1 MPAQLPQPSIVIDHK
16 KKLRIPL
23 HEIILLRGDVNYTDF
38 VFQYRRQYT
47 VSHSLKHFEETL
59 LANGFLRIHR
69 SHLVN
74 SRFIKS
80 TNLLELTVI
89 LMDGTELK
97 VARRRV
103 KEIELFG
110 FLRE

>member
-1 MPAQLPQPSIVIDHK
+1 MQPQLPQPSLVIDHK
-16 KKLRIPL
+16 RKLRIPL
-23 HEIILLRGDVNYTDF
+23 HEIILLRGDVNYTNF
-38 VFQYRRQYT
+38 IFQHRRQYT
-47 VSHSLKHFEETL
+47 VSHSLKYFEEIL

-80 TNLLELTVI
+80 TNLLDLTVS

-103 KEIELFG
+103 KTL
-110 FLRE
+110 LNTHLN

>member
-1 MPAQLPQPSIVIDHK
+1 MTTHLRPPTLILDHK
-16 KKLRIPL
+16 KNLKIPL
-23 HEIILLRGDVNYTDF
+23 HEIVFLRGDVNYTNF
-38 VFQYRRQYT
+38 IFQHRRQHT
-47 VSHSLKHFEETL
+47 VSHSLKYFEEAL

-80 TNLLELTVI
+80 TNLIDLTVS

-103 KEIELFG
+103 KEVSLFK
-110 FLRE
+110 F

>member
-1 MPAQLPQPSIVIDHK
+1 MQTQLPRPNITLDHRK
-16 KKLRIPL
+16 KFKVPL

-38 VFQYRRQYT
+38 VFQHRRQYT
-47 VSHSLKHFEETL
+47 VAHPLKHFEEIL

-80 TNLLELTVI
+80 TNLADLTVS

-103 KEIELFG
+103 KEICNFI
-110 FLRE
+110 F

>member
-1 MPAQLPQPSIVIDHK
+1 MQPELLSKMLVLDHK
-16 KKLRIPL
+16 KNLKIPF
-23 HEIILLRGDVNYTDF
+23 HEIVFLRGDVNYTDF
-38 VFQYRRQYT
+38 IFQHRRQHT

-80 TNLLELTVI
+80 TNLIDLTVS

-97 VARRRV
+97 VARRRI
-103 KEIELFG
+103 KAL
-110 FLRE
+110 LNTHLS

>member
-1 MPAQLPQPSIVIDHK
+1 MPAQLFAPTLVLDHK
-16 KKLRIPL
+16 KNLKIPL
-23 HEIILLRGDVNYTDF
+23 HEIIFLRGDVNYTDF
-38 VFQYRRQYT
+38 IFQHRRQYT

-80 TNLLELTVI
+80 TNLIDLTVS

-103 KEIELFG
+103 KEISNIFKSLI
-110 FLRE
+110 